1 MYINV
6 FQNKSFTLLQIGVHN
21 QLTYN
26 GLTKQ
31 VTFTPYYVIINN
43 APFAIECQETDRP
56 ADPWF
61 SVESKSCTA
70 LWPKSEQNDK
80 SMKVRVEGTA
90 ETSASFLYTESHTT
104 LLTISN
110 KVRFNLTQKPFTDN
124 ICL

>member
-1 MYINV
+1 MFKNEAMT
-6 FQNKSFTLLQIGVHN
+6 FLQIGVHN

-70 LWPKSEQNDK
+70 LWPKSDQNDK
-80 SMKVRVEGTA
+80 SIKIRVEGTP
-90 ETSASFLYTESHTT
+90 ETSASFFYTESHTT

-110 KVRFNLTQKPFTDN
+110 KVSFIFT
-124 ICL
+124 